1 MRRGG
6 LIGGHIRRSSLR
18 VPIFLSESRLMS
30 VYSTPPIVERKIFLE
45 KDTVSQ
51 DFGLGRISAQA

>member
-1 MRRGG
+1 
-6 LIGGHIRRSSLR
+6 
-18 VPIFLSESRLMS
+18 MS

-51 DFGLGRISAQA
+51 DFGLGWISAQA